1 MNVNRFGKNSLKSHE
16 GTVPYVTKKGMG
28 TGTVPP
34 FWTKSTMD
42 SASRTILY
50 RYKKKKKLLIAL
62 CTLYRRYTEVSYRS
76 F

>member
-42 SASRTILY
+42 SASRTILC
-50 RYKKKKKLLIAL
+50 KKKKTTYYSVYTVQKV
-62 CTLYRRYTEVSYRS
+62 CTEVSYRS